1 MRRQSYVEAMRI
13 CLGEESVEEEGSAAG
28 LRLVKLV
35 HEIVRCLLVLLSAPL
50 TGASLRDAPV
60 KCACILRLVKLLR
73 QAASGICTSSS
84 GCVLVAQLPGVPSY
98 HAGL

>member
-1 MRRQSYVEAMRI
+1 MWRQSYVEAMRI

-35 HEIVRCLLVLLSAPL
+35 HEIVSCLLVLLSPPPL

-60 KCACILRLVKLLR
+60 KCMCIVRLVKLLH
-73 QAASGICTSSS
+73 QAASGI
-84 GCVLVAQLPGVPSY
+84 
-98 HAGL
+98 

>member
-1 MRRQSYVEAMRI
+1 MRQSYVEAIRI

-50 TGASLRDAPV
+50 TW
-60 KCACILRLVKLLR
+60 
-73 QAASGICTSSS
+73 GIS
-84 GCVLVAQLPGVPSY
+84 A
-98 HAGL
+98 